1 MSGYTMQ
8 RETTYHL
15 NESFKALLASAFSNP
30 QQSEVFIKAFEE
42 VVNDRATTQA
52 IRLDRLKDEAIQEI
66 RNELLTKDVFY
77 TELKATKEVLQ
88 SELKAIEAKLESEI
102 AKIKTEIANV
112 RTELKQEIADVRT
125 ELKQEIADVRTELKQ
140 EIADVRTKLETETAK
155 IRTEIAEV
163 KTNTIRW
170 VVGVGITATIV
181 SITANFALISF
192 LIDKLMK

>member
-66 RNELLTKDVFY
+66 RNELLTKEVFQS
-77 TELKATKEVLQ
+77 EMKATKEVLQ
-88 SELKAIEAKLESEI
+88 SQLKAIEAKLESEI
-102 AKIKTEIANV
+102 AKIK
-112 RTELKQEIADVRT
+112 
-125 ELKQEIADVRTELKQ
+125 
-140 EIADVRTKLETETAK
+140 
-155 IRTEIAEV
+155 TEIAEV

>member
-88 SELKAIEAKLESEI
+88 SQLKAIEAKLESEI
-102 AKIKTEIANV
+102 AKIKTEIAN
-112 RTELKQEIADVRT
+112 
-125 ELKQEIADVRTELKQ
+125 VRTELKQ

>member
-125 ELKQEIADVRTELKQ
+125 
-140 EIADVRTKLETETAK
+140 KLETETAK

>member
-66 RNELLTKDVFY
+66 RNELLIKDVFY

-88 SELKAIEAKLESEI
+88 SQLKAIEAKLESEI
-102 AKIKTEIANV
+102 AKIKTEIAN
-112 RTELKQEIADVRT
+112 
-125 ELKQEIADVRTELKQ
+125 VRTELKQ